1 MCASELVRGNDRDI
15 YHYYNCYF
23 RTALFC
29 FNYLSFLQKK
39 SEKFNMTTIYVTI
52 KHINA
57 TKVLCECTHCLFG
70 KHALFDSCVLVIKK
84 HQPKR
89 YLYLLWYVLFS
100 ISLMR
105 YCAKC
110 YCFQSKAESNFL
122 FVRFKIL
129 NNSCV

>member
-1 MCASELVRGNDRDI
+1 MCESELLRGNVRDI
-15 YHYYNCYF
+15 YHHYNCYF

-29 FNYLSFLQKK
+29 FNYLSFLQEK

-57 TKVLCECTHCLFG
+57 TKVLSECTHCLFG

-84 HQPKR
+84 ISTQEVFISSVVCVIFDFIDA
-89 YLYLLWYVLFS
+89 LLCKMLLF
-100 ISLMR
+100 
-105 YCAKC
+105 
-110 YCFQSKAESNFL
+110 
-122 FVRFKIL
+122 L

>member
-23 RTALFC
+23 RTAFFC

-57 TKVLCECTHCLFG
+57 TKVNAHIVYLENMLF
-70 KHALFDSCVLVIKK
+70 LIVVF
-84 HQPKR
+84 
-89 YLYLLWYVLFS
+89 
-100 ISLMR
+100 
-105 YCAKC
+105 
-110 YCFQSKAESNFL
+110 
-122 FVRFKIL
+122 
-129 NNSCV
+129 